1 MLARMKPTLSSLFA
15 AAALSLALSGCYVYD
30 PYYPYGY
37 PAPAGPQA
45 YDRSWNA
52 ALGALRDEGVQISR
66 EDRTGGLIEG
76 QRGPVGVKARV
87 MTQGDGRVRVEFNTS
102 NTSQDPG
109 LPDRISRAY
118 DARMGR

>member
-1 MLARMKPTLSSLFA
+1 MKLSFAGIFA
-15 AAALSLALSGCYVYD
+15 AAALSIPLSSCYVYD

-37 PAPAGPQA
+37 PAGPAA